1 MSSKKP
7 PIGSPAYLVEMF
19 RTFLH
24 ERLACDRTLDPRLM
38 YQILELAELGL
49 DHPKALERTK
59 QAQGRDLEQRVWLLA
74 NRYRTS
80 EAKVR
85 KRLRVVSKD
94 AGYRSDEAL
103 RKSIDRIRRPW
114 LSE

>member
-1 MSSKKP
+1 M
-7 PIGSPAYLVEMF
+7 VEIF

-24 ERLACDRTLDPRLM
+24 ERLEWDLTLDRRLM
-38 YQILELAELGL
+38 FRILELAELGL

-59 QAQGRDLEQRVWLLA
+59 QAQDRHLEQGVRTLA
-74 NRYRTS
+74 KRYRTS

-85 KRLRVVSKD
+85 KRLRGVSKNAGSDD
-94 AGYRSDEAL
+94 ALCKR
-103 RKSIDRIRRPW
+103 IDRIRRPW